1 MIFGHAQ
8 YPEDEVRAFMTIYI
22 FSILLLFTLSCLELN
37 VAISPATKKALT
49 LFVYVF
55 LVLQVGL
62 RWETGTDWNAYLQH
76 FEFIDTFS
84 SASPTLTSPEYG
96 YNIVVWLFKM
106 VTSSYSIFLVIHAA
120 VYYYLIF
127 NSIKRYT
134 DILFLPLMVFYCV
147 TMGVTG
153 SNRELIAA
161 AIGLYSLRYICDG
174 KRIYFFLFVALACM
188 FHLSALILLL
198 FPLFNRKIRPAML
211 WILLACSIA
220 IGASRLPQLIFFSG
234 GNLLGGLAL
243 LKANYYLRGSQDS
256 LADSGLSAFG
266 LVKRLVLLILFYC
279 NRRSLSEKLRYYN
292 VMLNA
297 YIAGVVIYFIFAN
310 SLLILV
316 SRGDLYFNVLE
327 PLLLASQV
335 YLLTRRSNRL
345 VMASALCVLS
355 FFFFSQSISI
365 YPDLFMPYKGLYI
378 NNDYS
383 RIMH

>member
-1 MIFGHAQ
+1 M
-8 YPEDEVRAFMTIYI
+8 
-22 FSILLLFTLSCLELN
+22 LSCVELN

-55 LVLQVGL
+55 LVLQMGL
-62 RWETGTDWNAYLQH
+62 RWETGTDWNNYLQH

-96 YNIVVWLFKM
+96 YNIAVWLFKL
-106 VTSSYSIFLVIHAA
+106 VTSSYSSFLAIHAA
-120 VYYYLIF
+120 VYYYLII

-134 DILFLPLMVFYCV
+134 GILFLPLMVFYCV

-161 AIGLYSLRYICDG
+161 AIGLYSLRYIYDG
-174 KRIYFFLFVALACM
+174 KRIYFFLLVALACM

-211 WILLACSIA
+211 LLLLVCSIA

-243 LKANYYLRGSQDS
+243 LKAEYYLRGSQNS
-256 LADSGLSAFG
+256 LLDSGLTVSG
-266 LVKRLVLLILFYC
+266 LVKRLVLLTLFYC
-279 NRRSLSEKLRYYN
+279 NRRALSEKLRYYN

-297 YIAGVVIYFIFAN
+297 YIAGVSLYFIFAN
-310 SLLILV
+310 SLLIIV

-335 YLLTRRSNRL
+335 HLLTRRSSRL
-345 VMASALCVLS
+345 IMASVLCVLS
-355 FFFFSQSISI
+355 FVFFFQSIAL
-365 YPDLFMPYKGLYI
+365 YPDLFLPYKGLFI
-378 NNDYS
+378 NTDYS
-383 RIMH
+383 RSMH

>member
-1 MIFGHAQ
+1 VIFGHAQ
-8 YPEDEVRAFMTIYI
+8 YPGDEVRAFMTIYI

-49 LFVYVF
+49 LLVYVF

-62 RWETGTDWNAYLQH
+62 RWEIGTDWQSYLDH
-76 FEFIDTFS
+76 FESVDTFS
-84 SASPTLTSPEYG
+84 SAAPTLMSPEYG
-96 YNIVVWLFKM
+96 YNIAVWLFKL
-106 VTSSYSIFLVIHAA
+106 VTSSYSSFLVMHAA

-134 DILFLPLMVFYCV
+134 GILFLPLMLFYCV

-198 FPLFNRKIRPAML
+198 FPLFNRKIRPA
-211 WILLACSIA
+211 LLLLLLVCSIA
-220 IGASRLPQLIFFSG
+220 IGASPLPQFVFSTFGNMIG
-234 GNLLGGLAL
+234 GFAL

-256 LADSGLSAFG
+256 LLDSGLSAFG
-266 LVKRLVLLILFYC
+266 LVKRLVLLTLFYY
-279 NRRSLSEKLRYYN
+279 NRRALSEKLRYYN

-335 YLLTRRSNRL
+335 YLLTRRSSKL

-355 FFFFSQSISI
+355 FIFFFQSIAL
-365 YPDLFMPYKGLYI
+365 YPDIFIPYNWVFI
-378 NNDYS
+378 NK
-383 RIMH
+383 